1 MVSGLGVSESLCA
14 LLGSPQRCRIL
25 RELAKSEWLPVT
37 YLGAKA
43 GISRTAASQHIATL
57 LRLKVVERG
66 VGRLYRLVPALRPAP
81 AMGGWTNGFPRLPCI
96 AVEFVGRRMK
106 AHPCITHH
114 AYCSPPACSPPP
126 LPPARFPVVPPPR
139 PQPKPPAQ
147 P

>member
-1 MVSGLGVSESLCA
+1 MGDLGAVLRMNEPPKWSGSLEKVCA

-25 RELAKSEWLPVT
+25 RELTKSEWLPVT

-81 AMGGWTNGFPRLPCI
+81 GDEWMDFGYLRLRLGPR
-96 AVEFVGRRMK
+96 
-106 AHPCITHH
+106 
-114 AYCSPPACSPPP
+114 
-126 LPPARFPVVPPPR
+126 
-139 PQPKPPAQ
+139 AQ
-147 P
+147 PGSSGSTA

>member
-25 RELAKSEWLPVT
+25 RELTKSEWLPVT

-81 AMGGWTNGFPRLPCI
+81 GEEWMDFGYLRLRL
-96 AVEFVGRRMK
+96 A
-106 AHPCITHH
+106 A
-114 AYCSPPACSPPP
+114 A
-126 LPPARFPVVPPPR
+126 
-139 PQPKPPAQ
+139 PQAAS
-147 P
+147 